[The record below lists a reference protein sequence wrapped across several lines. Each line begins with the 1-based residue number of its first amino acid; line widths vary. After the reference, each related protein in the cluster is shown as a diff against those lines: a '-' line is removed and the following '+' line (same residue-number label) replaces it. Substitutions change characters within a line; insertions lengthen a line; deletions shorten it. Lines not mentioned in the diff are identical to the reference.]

1 MRRMSATQLALL
13 QGPRLDLELWLIKR
27 LGDHGAVVFHDDAA
41 LRKERIRAA
50 ILANGLSSVLIGQ
63 HGGKPET
70 YAGCFRRL
78 YGEAL

>member
-1 MRRMSATQLALL
+1 MIAHQTTYSRC
-13 QGPRLDLELWLIKR
+13 
-27 LGDHGAVVFHDDAA
+27 
-41 LRKERIRAA
+41 
-50 ILANGLSSVLIGQ
+50 ANGLSSVLIGQ

>member
-1 MRRMSATQLALL
+1 M
-13 QGPRLDLELWLIKR
+13 
-27 LGDHGAVVFHDDAA
+27 VFHDDAA